1 MAANPS
7 NPSAELT
14 LRTEKNGD
22 EATVHGSGRITSSTS
37 AQLQSTVRELIPQ
50 SRRILLDLSNV
61 NYIDSSGIGAMVS
74 VCLAAN
80 RQECELK
87 VVNAQPR
94 IRDLFEITKL
104 STVFENQGGYRGLRS
119 DQ

>member
-7 NPSAELT
+7 IPSPQLT
-14 LRTEKNGD
+14 FRTEKNGD
-22 EATVHGSGRITSSTS
+22 DITVHGSGRITSSTS
-37 AQLQSTVRELIPQ
+37 ASALLQKTIRELIPEG
-50 SRRILLDLSNV
+50 RRILLDLSQV

-104 STVFENQGGYRGLRS
+104 STVFENQGGYRGLGH
-119 DQ
+119 

>member
-7 NPSAELT
+7 TPTSELT

-22 EATVHGSGRITSSTS
+22 ETAVYGSGRITSTT
-37 AQLQSTVRELIPQ
+37 ADLLQKTIRALIPG
-50 SRRILLDLSNV
+50 SKRIFLDLTHV

-74 VCLAAN
+74 VYLAASKA
-80 RQECELK
+80 QCELK

-104 STVFENQGGYRGLRS
+104 SAVFENQGGYRGL
-119 DQ
+119 

>member
-7 NPSAELT
+7 TPSAELT
-14 LRTEKNGD
+14 LKTEKNDD
-22 EATVHGSGRITSSTS
+22 EVTVHGSGRITASTS
-37 AQLQSTVRELIPQ
+37 ALLQKTVRALIPQ
-50 SRRILLDLSNV
+50 SRRILLDLSDV
-61 NYIDSSGIGAMVS
+61 SFIDSSGIGAMVS

-104 STVFENQGGYRGLRS
+104 STVFENQGGYRGLNS
-119 DQ
+119 DR

>member
-1 MAANPS
+1 MAANPTT
-7 NPSAELT
+7 PELT

-22 EATVHGSGRITSSTS
+22 DTTVHGSGRITSSTS
-37 AQLQSTVRELIPQ
+37 ALLQKTVRELIPQ
-50 SRRILLDLSNV
+50 SRRILLDLSQV

-74 VCLAAN
+74 VYLAAN

-104 STVFENQGGYRGLRS
+104 STVFENQGGYRGLGN
-119 DQ
+119 

>member
-7 NPSAELT
+7 TPTPELI
-14 LRTEKNGD
+14 LRTEKNAD
-22 EATVHGSGRITSSTS
+22 ETVVCGSGRITSTTS
-37 AQLQSTVRELIPQ
+37 SLLQQTIRGLIPGNK
-50 SRRILLDLSNV
+50 RVVLDLTHV

-74 VCLAAN
+74 VYLAAS
-80 RQECELK
+80 RVQCELK

-94 IRDLFEITKL
+94 IRDLFEVTKL
-104 STVFENQGGYRGLRS
+104 SAVFENRGGYRGLTS

>member
-7 NPSAELT
+7 TPTQELT

-22 EATVHGSGRITSSTS
+22 EITVHGSGRITSSTS
-37 AQLQSTVRELIPQ
+37 ALLQKTVRELIPQ

-80 RQECELK
+80 RQDCELK

-104 STVFENQGGYRGLRS
+104 STVFENQGGYRGLGN
-119 DQ
+119 